1 MHANSCVAVSAA
13 DGGVSLHAAQD
24 GLLLASIAPS
34 RSTAAAAQQG
44 GTGVAG
50 LAFLQTQAPQ
60 QQPLLVLRY
69 CSVLE
74 LHAVHTSVTAA
85 SSTNSN
91 TSSISDTRRSVDL
104 RRWHPSAGALG
115 VVASTGTVAVASA
128 RSVTVWAARADGSL
142 PGGTWL
148 QPLRVIDLLS
158 SSSNSSISAGAV
170 LSLLVPATASSSSGR
185 SSSKRARRRHSS
197 SSNSAAAVAVAEEDE
212 QSLLRALR
220 LLYSGVQASPAPAVA
235 MAVSPCGG
243 RAAVLDLA
251 GSVRIVLLSVSS
263 SSSNSSSSDEQQQ
276 AVPLVQ
282 WVGRA
287 DWNSTTSGSSTT
299 AAGAATAAGAD
310 SHSSAQQSDV
320 SDHVV
325 SVSWWSSRVLAGVTA
340 RGRLLFK
347 ELAVL
352 PSTSTSSSSSSS
364 LAADVTRQPPA
375 QPPPLGQ
382 GLVLLCAGDATRAV
396 LLQQGPAGA
405 DVVLMESVAA
415 SAALARKLDA
425 GLTDEALQLADR

>member
-1 MHANSCVAVSAA
+1 VH
-13 DGGVSLHAAQD
+13 
-24 GLLLASIAPS
+24 
-34 RSTAAAAQQG
+34 
-44 GTGVAG
+44 
-50 LAFLQTQAPQ
+50 
-60 QQPLLVLRY
+60 
-69 CSVLE
+69 SVLE

-85 SSTNSN
+85 DSTSSSSN
-91 TSSISDTRRSVDL
+91 TSDTRRTVDL

-128 RSVTVWAARADGSL
+128 RSVTLWAARADGSL

-148 QPLRVIDLLS
+148 QPLRVIDVLSSGS
-158 SSSNSSISAGAV
+158 SSSRISAGAV
-170 LSLLVPATASSSSGR
+170 LSLLVPAPANYSSSSGR

-197 SSNSAAAVAVAEEDE
+197 SSNSAAAAAVAEEDE
-212 QSLLRALR
+212 QSLMRALR

-251 GSVRIVLLSVSS
+251 GSVRVVLLSVSS
-263 SSSNSSSSDEQQQ
+263 SSSDEQQQ
-276 AVPLVQ
+276 QAVQPVQ
-282 WVGRA
+282 WIGRA
-287 DWNSTTSGSSTT
+287 DWNSTTTSST
-299 AAGAATAAGAD
+299 AATGAAASAD
-310 SHSSAQQSDV
+310 SHSSSQQGDV

-325 SVSWWSSRVLAGVTA
+325 SVDWWRSRVLAGVTA

-347 ELAVL
+347 ELAAL
-352 PSTSTSSSSSSS
+352 PSSSSSSSSS

-382 GLVLLCAGDATRAV
+382 GLVLLCAGDAARAV